1 MVVLVYSNEDRG
13 GSGLLQARRRRLLG
27 MLLDQVVVR
36 SVAAVVL
43 DDRSGCRG
51 GDASMRRC
59 RVWW

>member
-1 MVVLVYSNEDRG
+1 MVLVYSNEDRG
-13 GSGLLQARRRRLLG
+13 GFGFLQARRRRLLG

-36 SVAAVVL
+36 LVAAAVL
-43 DDRSGCRG
+43 DGSSGCRS